1 LTRKREFRTFS
12 YETFSKEEGGIM
24 ANMRLAFQVTEE
36 MRKALEEAARR
47 EELSLS
53 DILRRAVRLYL
64 RLYPAYEP
72 ILNYTTESNDKE
84 E

>member
-1 LTRKREFRTFS
+1 
-12 YETFSKEEGGIM
+12 M

-64 RLYPAYEP
+64 RLYPAYES
-72 ILNYTTESNDKE
+72 ILLTSEPNEAHTGRDQ
-84 E
+84 

>member
-1 LTRKREFRTFS
+1 
-12 YETFSKEEGGIM
+12 M

-64 RLYPAYEP
+64 RLYPAYESIP
-72 ILNYTTESNDKE
+72 NYRVEDNNKE
-84 E
+84 AECIS

>member
-1 LTRKREFRTFS
+1 
-12 YETFSKEEGGIM
+12 M

-64 RLYPAYEP
+64 QLYPAYEP
-72 ILNYTTESNDKE
+72 NSSFTPRVSEESE
-84 E
+84 QYR